1 MNPFKLALENGHK
14 SVARVML
21 GSSKDAEC
29 VGPMKETIEWALDK
43 NLTTFFEVWQLF
55 CKHFHHGYCFYG
67 EIGMSIAVTP
77 FFCIHSCLA
86 RLSQVFWSLHLLMLV
101 TIP

>member
-29 VGPMKETIEWALDK
+29 VGPVKETIEWALDK
-43 NLTTFFEVWQLF
+43 NLTTFFEVIVFMEKL
-55 CKHFHHGYCFYG
+55 
-67 EIGMSIAVTP
+67 V
-77 FFCIHSCLA
+77 CL
-86 RLSQVFWSLHLLMLV
+86 
-101 TIP
+101 